1 MQVKIKLLERIQDY
15 YIPVTN
21 LAEEQDGGERER
33 IQGEE
38 RGILSDGRWF
48 RGGLIDVGLGTRRL
62 NRTN

>member
-33 IQGEE
+33 DYKAKREE
-38 RGILSDGRWF
+38 F
-48 RGGLIDVGLGTRRL
+48 
-62 NRTN
+62 